1 MARIDIVEV
10 KQMCDAF
17 QREAD
22 QMEEALNGLKHDV
35 NKLIDDHD
43 LQGKMAEN
51 AKTYYEK
58 VILMLVKKGKSL
70 LKEAK
75 KKAHQYVSDFHNQ
88 VDPSGDAR
96 LDTERLYEME
106 AQIANYQYM
115 METVLVEMKAVGGID
130 ALPQQFKQLD
140 QYASA
145 MSTIHN
151 KMDILHKF
159 EDFEA
164 RNQDVLEEA
173 LKDMY
178 YVKQGL
184 EDIRNGRFFK
194 GKSHS
199 YQYNS
204 KITWLSHLKEKDKQV
219 KADYDW
225 DSFEKY
231 QDNHGFW
238 VLSKE
243 GMSYEESMRV
253 SAIYNGL
260 IANGKLKDPSQIEKE
275 RGEELTKVMTDTI
288 WAAWANQLRDGSGK
302 DLDEVQKMSITVGS
316 AIGLGTLLWTGR
328 IGGKGVKIKAGELAN
343 LKSAKKKLSGK
354 TYSINKPKSVVESQ
368 LIRDYIRDVEART
381 GRSIPKNQVDLLK
394 EALRTKEYTKL
405 TPRESRANRYEFNKV
420 KVELKKEW
428 ELKTGQKWPVYKND
442 IYSANT
448 GKVLKKAGEP
458 YDAHHVIENS
468 FGGDSAWWN
477 IHPARY
483 PNEHQAGIHAAGSP
497 ARKLFK
503 GD

>member
-302 DLDEVQKMSITVGS
+302 DLDEVQKCLLQLEVQLAWGHCF
-316 AIGLGTLLWTGR
+316 GLG
-328 IGGKGVKIKAGELAN
+328 E
-343 LKSAKKKLSGK
+343 
-354 TYSINKPKSVVESQ
+354 
-368 LIRDYIRDVEART
+368 
-381 GRSIPKNQVDLLK
+381 
-394 EALRTKEYTKL
+394 
-405 TPRESRANRYEFNKV
+405 
-420 KVELKKEW
+420 
-428 ELKTGQKWPVYKND
+428 
-442 IYSANT
+442 
-448 GKVLKKAGEP
+448 
-458 YDAHHVIENS
+458 
-468 FGGDSAWWN
+468 
-477 IHPARY
+477 
-483 PNEHQAGIHAAGSP
+483 
-497 ARKLFK
+497 
-503 GD
+503 